1 MKDKSLHKVAEH
13 LYVQD
18 FLNLEETAKRVGVN
32 ERTIRR
38 WQGKNNW
45 LEKRRQ
51 FIEQHSHIHEDLYK
65 LARSTYEIIKEDMK
79 NGDYINPG
87 RLNQLLNLLE
97 AMFKTQKTEQIL
109 DLYRNQHPSEPNT
122 EIDFDEIITQEFLK
136 MLE

>member
-38 WQGKNNW
+38 WQGKDNW

-97 AMFKTQKTEQIL
+97 AMFKTQKEYEE
-109 DLYRNQHPSEPNT
+109 LYNLAPIVKNLRRDADQVNAFFINYPES
-122 EIDFDEIITQEFLK
+122 ID
-136 MLE
+136 

>member
-38 WQGKNNW
+38 WQGQDNW
-45 LEKRRQ
+45 LKKRRQ

-97 AMFKTQKTEQIL
+97 AMFKTQKTKQIL
-109 DLYRNQHPSEPNT
+109 DLYRNQQPSEPNT